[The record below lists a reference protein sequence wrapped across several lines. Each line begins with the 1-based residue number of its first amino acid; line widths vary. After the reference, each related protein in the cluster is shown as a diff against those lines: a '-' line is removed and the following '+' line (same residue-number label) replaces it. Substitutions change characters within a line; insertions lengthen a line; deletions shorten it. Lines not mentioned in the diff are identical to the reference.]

1 MKLLLLAV
9 CGCFWS
15 LSLSSTN
22 GFTSSTKLQRRQQQ
36 QLTNNNGCISSSH
49 PATLLLALSSKM
61 TTPIEEEEDVKD
73 TTRREIFRR
82 GPLVVASSFAAMILL
97 LNNPRPV
104 NAASVAEDI
113 QLIQDTATQLQSL
126 CDNQQQIDEF
136 YAGVLAQA
144 AAAVVVAV
152 DKDEQDGEKNK
163 TTTTTET
170 APTTPPRIYPKLPG
184 QISFRIFQGLV
195 SSKKVVLKDVPESDF
210 VANDDFI
217 GIAAEYSEHAGA
229 GRDFYKLALL
239 GRTGENGSNDVVFF
253 YAKKIDRRIKGSI
266 EMFTNVSSICICYQI
281 VQHIYQVRSMK
292 RV

>member
-1 MKLLLLAV
+1 
-9 CGCFWS
+9 
-15 LSLSSTN
+15 
-22 GFTSSTKLQRRQQQ
+22 
-36 QLTNNNGCISSSH
+36 
-49 PATLLLALSSKM
+49 M

-82 GPLVVASSFAAMILL
+82 SPLVVASSSAAMILL
-97 LNNPRPV
+97 LTNPRPV
-104 NAASVAEDI
+104 HAASVAEDI

-144 AAAVVVAV
+144 AAAVVVAAV
-152 DKDEQDGEKNK
+152 DKDEQVGEKNK
-163 TTTTTET
+163 TTTTTEA

-253 YAKKIDRRIKGSI
+253 YAKKSI
-266 EMFTNVSSICICYQI
+266 EELKEASKCLQTLAVSVSAT
-281 VQHIYQVRSMK
+281 K
-292 RV
+292 

>member
-73 TTRREIFRR
+73 TTRRVIFRR
-82 GPLVVASSFAAMILL
+82 GPLVVASSSAAMILL

-253 YAKKIDRRIKGSI
+253 YAKKSI
-266 EMFTNVSSICICYQI
+266 EELKEASKCLQTLAVSVSAT
-281 VQHIYQVRSMK
+281 K
-292 RV
+292 